1 MDGSYFNPTPG
12 LQGNPLSWSLRLHYF
27 FPTFWIAVTMD
38 TRGRKGAGLAD
49 MNRSAKTHL
58 SCGRHGSRVHLTHS
72 LHPRPLLSLK
82 CVALW
87 PLNTFPTLNVMTM
100 WWMWFVSTG
109 YFIYDF
115 FDMLLNQ
122 KLSQSW
128 ELLFHHVVVGLLYIL
143 ASDSVGDSKGLTWVN
158 KCNTT

>member
-1 MDGSYFNPTPG
+1 
-12 LQGNPLSWSLRLHYF
+12 
-27 FPTFWIAVTMD
+27 
-38 TRGRKGAGLAD
+38 
-49 MNRSAKTHL
+49 
-58 SCGRHGSRVHLTHS
+58 
-72 LHPRPLLSLK
+72 
-82 CVALW
+82 
-87 PLNTFPTLNVMTM
+87 
-100 WWMWFVSTG
+100 MWFVSTG

-128 ELLFHHVVVGLLYIL
+128 ELLFHHVVVGLLYIF